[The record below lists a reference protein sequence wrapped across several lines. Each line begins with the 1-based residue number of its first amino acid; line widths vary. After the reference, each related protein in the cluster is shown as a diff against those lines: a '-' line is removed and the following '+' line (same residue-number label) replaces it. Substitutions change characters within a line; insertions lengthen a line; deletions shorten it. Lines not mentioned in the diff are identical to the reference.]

1 MDVEGAEYDTLPGIM
16 RYLEKINGMVI
27 EFHNLMK
34 YEKKFIKLR
43 DELLDEFYII
53 HVHGCNF
60 DRLIENT
67 NIPNTM
73 EITFINKK
81 MINGNITLSKKNYP
95 VKGLDLPDNP
105 FKEDYILE
113 FKSKEKERRAPS
125 LAHGFVGGAHR
136 ITGLYML
143 RPQ

>member
-113 FKSKEKERRAPS
+113 FK
-125 LAHGFVGGAHR
+125 
-136 ITGLYML
+136 
-143 RPQ
+143 